1 MNENAVI
8 IPVELDTKSFDYQIK
23 KTTKELE
30 TLEKAYKTTAK
41 EKPYKGQ
48 KEDLEEIALNIEKVN
63 NKLISM
69 QEQED
74 KIAKKDLGNIQGDLS
89 GIDDKISGIT
99 KKVGKWALAIFSVRS
114 AYSFVRNAVSRI
126 SEQDEELKANI
137 EYMRDVLAYSI
148 EPIIRTIVDWAK
160 QILQYIGYIIKAW
173 TGKNIF
179 ENANKYLDKSNKSA
193 KELKK
198 TLMGFDEVNILGE
211 QTTGGG
217 ITTPTMD
224 LTRLD
229 DIEPPK
235 WVKWI
240 AENKDLIQMFG
251 VAIGSVLGA
260 AAIGKILGNIATLF
274 GVSGGI
280 GLIGLSEM
288 LLAIAAPILIVMAI
302 KGVGDVIEAVKK
314 VNEEVGNTLEAMDNV
329 IKKSDETVQYVQENW
344 DSLSPEQAEDFF
356 RHINSEI
363 QITKNQIEGLSEQKD
378 SLWWNPWK
386 QREIE
391 GQIDEYQEH
400 LRNLTQEKYRI
411 LIETNV
417 NATQLGEFMAQ
428 ISKSSLLN
436 LPKNI
441 LSVAN
446 QLKSLTGIS
455 SFYGGGAGHSF
466 AKGGIIYPR
475 LAKGGLVN
483 YPGRGIMYGGANI
496 AERGTEAI
504 LPLTDSQ
511 QMQLLGKAIADNLN
525 LNATIPVY
533 VGNRQVA
540 REMRK
545 INLEDSFATNGG

>member
-1 MNENAVI
+1 MGNEVR
-8 IPVELDTKSFDYQIK
+8 IPVNLDTKNFDLQMKATKKELDTLI
-23 KTTKELE
+23 
-30 TLEKAYKTTAK
+30 KAYETTAN
-41 EKPYKGQ
+41 EKPFEGQ
-48 KEDLEEIALNIEKVN
+48 AEDLEEIALNIEKVN
-63 NKLISM
+63 NKLVTM

-74 KIAKKDLGNIQGDLS
+74 RIQKKDLS
-89 GIDDKISGIT
+89 GIQNDLSGIGNKITGIT

-126 SEQDEELKANI
+126 SEQDEQLKANI
-137 EYMRDVLAYSI
+137 EYMRNALATTI
-148 EPIIRTIVDWAK
+148 EPLVRKIVDWAYK
-160 QILQYIGYIIKAW
+160 ILQYIGYIIKSW

-179 ENANKYLDKSNKSA
+179 ENANNYLNKSNKSA

-344 DSLSPEQAEDFF
+344 DSLSAEQAEQFF
-356 RHINSEI
+356 NYLNSEI
-363 QITKNQIEGLSEQKD
+363 DITENQIDGLSEQID

-455 SFYGGGAGHSF
+455 SFYGGGSGHSF
-466 AKGGIIYPR
+466 AKGGIMYPR
-475 LAKGGLVN
+475 LTKGGLVN
-483 YPGRGIMYGGANI
+483 YPGRGVMYGGANI
-496 AERGTEAI
+496 GEKGIEAI
-504 LPLTDSQ
+504 VPLTDSQ

-540 REMRK
+540 REIRK
-545 INLEDSFATNGG
+545 INIEDSFATNGG